1 MHCGNSKFQTHP
13 HPHPQMLQYSF
24 TTEDKRSFI
33 YARLNLLDQYYC
45 LSIELSLWQSY
56 LEIALQLRTWP
67 VSIFF

>member
-1 MHCGNSKFQTHP
+1 MYAKKSSSVILFRMLN
-13 HPHPQMLQYSF
+13 QMLQYSF

-45 LSIELSLWQSY
+45 LNIELQLWQSY
-56 LEIALQLRTWP
+56 LEIALQLHTWP